1 MSLNFLRD
9 SARKKRGGEV
19 IFFIKKSL
27 IKGRY
32 TRSESSIEYRKRRG
46 KKKKK
51 ILGILLIL
59 CVLFSFGLAGAATV
73 SQDDLPKHLRSAVPG
88 SYMLWFPAVPDM
100 PGQPFYWKSYI
111 IIANWYGVDVTVSV
125 TATAFSDDPNNQP
138 TTKTYTLGPYQKM
151 VRQLSDFGFSNTI
164 ADIWITSNAPIFGAT
179 VLLMDSDTY
188 EVLTAIP
195 HIDIQ
200 VN

>member
-1 MSLNFLRD
+1 M
-9 SARKKRGGEV
+9 
-19 IFFIKKSL
+19 
-27 IKGRY
+27 
-32 TRSESSIEYRKRRG
+32 RG
-46 KKKKK
+46 KIKKK
-51 ILGILLIL
+51 ILGILLVI
-59 CVLFSFGLAGAATV
+59 CVIFSFGLAEAATV
-73 SQDDLPKHLRSAVPG
+73 SQADLPKHLESAVPG
-88 SYMLWFPAVPDM
+88 SYVLWFPAVPDI
-100 PGQPFYWKSYI
+100 PGPPFYWKSYI

-125 TATAFSDDPNNQP
+125 TATAYSDDPNNQP

-151 VRQLSDFGFSNTI
+151 VRQLNDFGFSNTI
-164 ADIWITSNAPIFGAT
+164 ADIWITSTAPIFGAT

>member
-1 MSLNFLRD
+1 M
-9 SARKKRGGEV
+9 
-19 IFFIKKSL
+19 
-27 IKGRY
+27 
-32 TRSESSIEYRKRRG
+32 
-46 KKKKK
+46 KKK
-51 ILGILLIL
+51 ILGILLVI
-59 CVLFSFGLAGAATV
+59 CVIFSSGLAGAATI
-73 SQDDLPKHLRSAVPG
+73 SQADLPKHLESAVPG
-88 SYMLWFPAVPDM
+88 SYALWFPAVPDI
-100 PGQPFYWKSYI
+100 PGPPFYWKSYI
-111 IIANWYGVDVTVSV
+111 IIANWYGVNVTVSV

-138 TTKTYTLGPYQKM
+138 TTKSYTLGPFQKI

-164 ADIWITSNAPIFGAT
+164 ADIWITSDSPIFGAT